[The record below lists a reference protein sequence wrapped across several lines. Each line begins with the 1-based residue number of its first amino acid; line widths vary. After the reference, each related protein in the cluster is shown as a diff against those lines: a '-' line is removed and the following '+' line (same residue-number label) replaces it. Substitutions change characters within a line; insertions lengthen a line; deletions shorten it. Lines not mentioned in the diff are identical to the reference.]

1 MQCCNKTYWFMVIA
15 VLGGITLSFN
25 AAFGERAKADDVVK
39 VEEAKVVSE
48 QKDDLAVATFGG
60 GCFWCT
66 EAVFQELN
74 GVEKVTS
81 GYMGGH
87 MKNPTYKAVCNG
99 TTGHAEV
106 VQITYDPSKV
116 SFEKL
121 LEVFFA
127 THDPTTLNRQG
138 NDVGTQ
144 YRSAIFFHSDDQRD
158 IATKIK
164 NKLNESKAYRDP
176 IVTEIVEARE
186 YYIAED
192 YHQDYFA
199 LNGRQPYCRAVIKP
213 KMNKFRRV
221 FKEDLKKEQ

>member
-1 MQCCNKTYWFMVIA
+1 MVIA
-15 VLGGITLSFN
+15 FLGGATLSWN
-25 AAFGERAKADDVVK
+25 AAFGEKAKSGEKAKADNVAK
-39 VEEAKVVSE
+39 VEEAKRVSE
-48 QKDDLAVATFGG
+48 QSDDKAVATFGG

-87 MKNPTYKAVCNG
+87 VQNPTYRAVCTG

-106 VQITYDPSKV
+106 VQITYDPSEV

-138 NDVGTQ
+138 NDFGTQ
-144 YRSAIFFHSDDQRD
+144 YRSAIFYHSDEQEE
-158 IATKIK
+158 IARKIK
-164 NKLNESKAYRDP
+164 SKLNESKAYRDP
-176 IVTEIVEARE
+176 IVTEIVEAQE

-199 LNGRQPYCRAVIKP
+199 LNGKQPYCRAVIKP

-221 FKEDLKKEQ
+221 FKEDLKPKKK

>member
-1 MQCCNKTYWFMVIA
+1 MVIA

>member
-1 MQCCNKTYWFMVIA
+1 MVIA

-199 LNGRQPYCRAVIKP
+199 LNGRQTYCRAVIKP